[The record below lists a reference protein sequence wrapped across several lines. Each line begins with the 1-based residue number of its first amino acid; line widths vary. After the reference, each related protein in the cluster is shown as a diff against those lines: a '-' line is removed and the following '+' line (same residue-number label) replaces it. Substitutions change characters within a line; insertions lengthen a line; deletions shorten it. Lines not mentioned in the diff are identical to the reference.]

1 MRNAHDAPTSR
12 ESVSDELEDL
22 LHQALETEIG
32 GVEVYRTALQ
42 CVQNDELRCE
52 WRAHLE
58 QTQAH
63 VARLHEVF
71 AGLGLDP
78 NVDTPGRRVVRTLP
92 RSLVQAMLLALD
104 DDGRGTAE
112 RVAAECIVLAE
123 TKDHLNWSLLGELV
137 KDRPGM
143 HRRLVEAVREIESEE
158 DEHLYHTQGWARE
171 LWLEALGV
179 PAQLPPPE
187 EEQQVESAVE
197 AALAKESRRG
207 GS

>member
-1 MRNAHDAPTSR
+1 M
-12 ESVSDELEDL
+12 
-22 LHQALETEIG
+22 
-32 GVEVYRTALQ
+32 
-42 CVQNDELRCE
+42 QNDELRCE

-78 NVDTPGRRVVRTLP
+78 KVDTPGRRVVRTLA

-187 EEQQVESAVE
+187 EEPQVESAVE

>member
-1 MRNAHDAPTSR
+1 M
-12 ESVSDELEDL
+12 
-22 LHQALETEIG
+22 
-32 GVEVYRTALQ
+32 
-42 CVQNDELRCE
+42 
-52 WRAHLE
+52 
-58 QTQAH
+58 
-63 VARLHEVF
+63 
-71 AGLGLDP
+71 
-78 NVDTPGRRVVRTLP
+78 
-92 RSLVQAMLLALD
+92 
-104 DDGRGTAE
+104 
-112 RVAAECIVLAE
+112 LAE
-123 TKDHLNWSLLGELV
+123 TKDHLNWSLPGELV